1 MNEQKKRAL
10 QAVFGSTYKPTADDV
25 DPLQGIQLASRDLDS
40 IAQPKDKWK
49 LGNELKELQRKFPH
63 DRVLERM
70 VEEEFK
76 SNQVFK
82 YP

>member
-1 MNEQKKRAL
+1 MAS
-10 QAVFGSTYKPTADDV
+10 VFGPSYKPTSDDV
-25 DPLQGIQLASRDLDS
+25 DPLKGIQLKARDPDS

-49 LGNELKELQRKFPH
+49 LGNELKELKKKFPH

-76 SNQVFK
+76 SN
-82 YP
+82 